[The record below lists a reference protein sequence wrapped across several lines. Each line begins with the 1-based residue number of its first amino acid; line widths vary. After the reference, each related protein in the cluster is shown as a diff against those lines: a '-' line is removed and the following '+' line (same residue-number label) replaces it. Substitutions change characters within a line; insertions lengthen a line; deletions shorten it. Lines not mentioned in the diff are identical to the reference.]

1 MSNDC
6 ELNPEMAVEF
16 NVDDIPAG
24 ASFERTIV
32 VHTKNKIYDGKA
44 FRIRSLTGMEFRQIT
59 SKIKLMKGDV
69 ASNFL
74 ACQEACAVAILTQGV
89 AKLVPK
95 MPHDVILQI
104 GGEILDVSDG
114 KEEAVEDFTEADKA
128 A

>member
-24 ASFERTIV
+24 ASFERTVV

-59 SKIKLMKGDV
+59 AKIKLMKGDV

-74 ACQEACAVAILTQGV
+74 ACQEACRIAVLTQGV
-89 AKLVPK
+89 SEKVPK
-95 MPHDVILQI
+95 IPYDVILQI

-114 KEEAVEDFTEADKA
+114 NEEAVEDFTEADKA
-128 A
+128 D

>member
-1 MSNDC
+1 M
-6 ELNPEMAVEF
+6 NPEIAVEF
-16 NVDDIPAG
+16 HGDDIQRRA
-24 ASFERTIV
+24 ATERPVV
-32 VHTKNKIYDGKA
+32 VHSMNKIYDGKA

-74 ACQEACAVAILTQGV
+74 ACQEACATAILTEGV
-89 AKLVPK
+89 AKMVPK

-104 GGEILDVSDG
+104 GGEILDVSGG
-114 KEEAVEDFTEADKA
+114 KEEQVEDFTEAEMA

>member
-24 ASFERTIV
+24 ASFERTVV

-74 ACQEACAVAILTQGV
+74 ACQEACATAILTEGV
-89 AKLVPK
+89 AKMVPK

-114 KEEAVEDFTEADKA
+114 KEEAVEDFTGADKA